1 MENKRKYK
9 MDNFSSLEQKLKAL
23 NKKEKEKDKKIKGL
37 FLIALSLLPAI
48 ATLATL
54 LQYAYSTVF
63 PYLVEFYQNH
73 PLIFFS
79 IISAIWFLIFAP
91 IGITYVIK
99 AKRNEQST
107 NKKEK

>member
-1 MENKRKYK
+1 MTFLLWNK
-9 MDNFSSLEQKLKAL
+9 KLKEIDKKENRK
-23 NKKEKEKDKKIKGL
+23 NKKLKGL
-37 FLIALSLLPAI
+37 TLIALSLLPAI
-48 ATLATL
+48 ATLGTL
-54 LQYAYSTVF
+54 LQHAYSTVF
-63 PYLVEFYQNH
+63 PYLVQFYQNH

-99 AKRNEQST
+99 AKRNERST

>member
-1 MENKRKYK
+1 
-9 MDNFSSLEQKLKAL
+9 MDNFSLLEQKLKTL
-23 NKKEKEKDKKIKGL
+23 NKNEKDKMKLKGL
-37 FLIALSLLPAI
+37 MLIAISLIPAF

-54 LQYAYSTVF
+54 LQYVYSTVF
-63 PYLVEFYQNH
+63 PYLVQFYQNH